1 VFWTAL
7 WTWLNRIG
15 AVVGILGVAFGVY
28 AYVNCQPV
36 RRLTFYAD
44 PASALIVKS
53 GQTSNLMV
61 SYDGKPI
68 STDVIAAQI
77 TLWNAGK
84 LPIKPEHIRDPIVI
98 KTDPPR
104 PILEPTIRTSTPER
118 EKIINAQIDK
128 TDAPLGRIKLTWDL
142 LEQDDGFQIQLIFAG
157 PSDTRL
163 VPSGVIEGQKHI
175 AVLSVEQTDRLAR
188 LMLIAMVSVGLG
200 LVLVSLIALFFPWGR
215 SKDIPPPVWYNLV
228 SRAGL
233 TAVVILG
240 TCAVLRT
247 FLLGVERP
255 RLMPQS
261 LMTPGLRQE
270 LQKQD
275 RLSRP

>member
-1 VFWTAL
+1 VVFWTPL

-15 AVVGILGVAFGVY
+15 AIVGLLGFAFGIY
-28 AYVNCQPV
+28 AYVNSLPV

-44 PASALIVKS
+44 PALALIVKS
-53 GQTSNLMV
+53 GQTSKLMV
-61 SYDGKPI
+61 TYEGKPI

-142 LEQDDGFQIQLIFAG
+142 LEQDDGFKIQLIYAG
-157 PSDTRL
+157 PGDTRL
-163 VPSGVIEGQKHI
+163 VPSGVIEGQRRI
-175 AVLSVEQTDRLAR
+175 AILSSDENDWFMNFILKGMIGLAACLVVLLV
-188 LMLIAMVSVGLG
+188 VGL
-200 LVLVSLIALFFPWGR
+200 LFPWGR
-215 SKDIPPPVWYNLV
+215 SKEIPPPTWFKLV
-228 SRAGL
+228 PRIAITVGIIL
-233 TAVVILG
+233 T
-240 TCAVLRT
+240 TCAFLRALVLW
-247 FLLGVERP
+247 VERP
-255 RLMPQS
+255 GLVPQS
-261 LMTPGLRQE
+261 LMTPDSRQE
-270 LQKQD
+270 LQKTQN
-275 RLSRP
+275 RS

>member
-28 AYVNCQPV
+28 AYVNCLPV

-53 GQTSNLMV
+53 GQTSNLIV
-61 SYDGKPI
+61 SYEGQPI
-68 STDVIAAQI
+68 SADVIAAQI
-77 TLWNAGK
+77 AVWNAGK
-84 LPIKPEHIRDPIVI
+84 LPIKPEHIRDPIII
-98 KTDPPR
+98 KTDPPC
-104 PILEPTIRTSTPER
+104 PILEPTIRASTPDR
-118 EKIINAQIDK
+118 GKIINAQIDK

-175 AVLSVEQTDRLAR
+175 AILPAQRTDWLMSLILKGMMSLA
-188 LMLIAMVSVGLG
+188 AT
-200 LVLVSLIALFFPWGR
+200 LVILLTVSLLFPWGR
-215 SKDIPPPVWYNLV
+215 SKKIPPPGWVKSV
-228 SRAGL
+228 PRIVITVA
-233 TAVVILG
+233 VILVA
-240 TCAVLRT
+240 CAFVRL
-247 FLLGVERP
+247 FALWVERP

-270 LQKQD
+270 LEK
-275 RLSRP
+275 R